1 MKFGVKKP
9 IKILNSP
16 PLGTEG
22 DLIREGKGFSLIP
35 PNPPL
40 EKLTVSHIPYWTPEN
55 VVNHLNV
62 EPFSH
67 AHCVG
72 PPLSV
77 IARSP
82 ALVCFGHTLHTG
94 DEAISS
100 LMRKRRD
107 CHASPSPAPFCRWLD
122 STELVAG
129 WAGSQ

>member
-1 MKFGVKKP
+1 
-9 IKILNSP
+9 
-16 PLGTEG
+16 
-22 DLIREGKGFSLIP
+22 
-35 PNPPL
+35 
-40 EKLTVSHIPYWTPEN
+40 VSHIPYWTPEN

-67 AHCVG
+67 ARCVG

-82 ALVCFGHTLHTG
+82 VLVCFGHTLHTG

-107 CHASPSPAPFCRWLD
+107 CHASPSTRTLRALAQGRLAMTALD
-122 STELVAG
+122 IASTFPSVKNCDSIIRPSFPVKVVGNDQFGKGGE
-129 WAGSQ
+129 